1 MVTECRLDKRSAA
14 MQTPQT
20 LTARPIDRD
29 SFAPHGWLIEAAGDA
44 ALSINA
50 GSSQRFD
57 DITELA
63 FDPEGGVP
71 CLAIFRAQRREIGDS
86 WQEMERHRLGTQTF
100 IPLGGIRYVV
110 LVAGRGER
118 PEPSEL
124 AAFLVNGRQGITLR
138 PGTWHHA
145 LLALDAGDFVVLERR
160 AQQVD
165 CDIAL
170 LPRAVR
176 IALG

>member
-1 MVTECRLDKRSAA
+1 MH
-14 MQTPQT
+14 TPQT
-20 LTARPIDRD
+20 LTARPIDRS
-29 SFAPHGWLIEAAGDA
+29 SFAPHGWLIEATGDV
-44 ALSINA
+44 ALAVNG

-63 FDPEGGVP
+63 FDAESGRP
-71 CLAIFRAQRREIGDS
+71 CLAIFRAQRRDITGP

-100 IPLGGIRYVV
+100 IPLGGVQYVV

-118 PEPSEL
+118 PEPSAL

-160 AQQVD
+160 ATRVD

-170 LPRAVR
+170 LPQAVR
-176 IALG
+176 IALD

>member
-1 MVTECRLDKRSAA
+1 MCTERRLDKGNAA
-14 MQTPQT
+14 TQTPQT

-29 SFAPHGWLIEAAGDA
+29 AFAPHGWLIEAAGGA
-44 ALSINA
+44 ALQVNS
-50 GSSQRFD
+50 GTSQRFD

-63 FDPEGGVP
+63 FDAESGVP
-71 CLAIFRAQRREIGDS
+71 CLAIFRAQRREIGGP

-100 IPLGGIRYVV
+100 IPLGDVRYVV
-110 LVAGRGER
+110 LVAGRGEC

-160 AQQVD
+160 APQVD
-165 CDIAL
+165 CDVAL
-170 LPRAVR
+170 LPRAVG
-176 IALG
+176 IAPG